1 MSADVKAPFK
11 VIIVG
16 AGLAGCCLANGLI
29 RHDINVQ
36 VHERLGQ
43 DAKRDGYQIR
53 LGAHAL
59 KGLRACLDQR
69 ELRNIIAKFG
79 PASGG
84 KLEAPGVYNKNFDM
98 MLDLS
103 ALPTYEKSAPIS
115 RVLLRDALAAPITNA
130 GKMKYSSEFDR
141 YEILAPGSHT
151 ERVRVW
157 FTNGDYDDCDLLI
170 AADGSHSKVN
180 KQIGL
185 QNIHAIEGYTS
196 MVAKNDLPTKRYLQ
210 LSKRLQ
216 KRQIITFADSLSLYF
231 SGKVSPRPESSHLH

>member
-1 MSADVKAPFK
+1 MPTDNKNSFK

-36 VHERLGQ
+36 VHERLSQ
-43 DAKRDGYQIR
+43 YAKRDGYQIR
-53 LGAHAL
+53 LGSHAL
-59 KGLRACLDQR
+59 RGLRACLGQK
-69 ELRNIIAKFG
+69 ELQDIIDKFG
-79 PASGG
+79 PASDG

-103 ALPTYEKSAPIS
+103 AIPTYERSAPIS
-115 RVLLRDALAAPITNA
+115 RVLLRDALAAPISSA
-130 GKMKYSSEFDR
+130 GRLSYNSQFDR
-141 YEILAPGSHT
+141 YEILAPGTPS

-157 FTNGDYDDCDLLI
+157 FTDRTYDDCDLLI

-180 KQIGL
+180 RQIGL
-185 QNIHAIEGYTS
+185 QNIFAIEGHTS

-210 LSKRLQ
+210 LSQRLQ
-216 KRQIITFADSLSLYF
+216 KRQILAFADSLSLYF
-231 SGKVSPRPESSHLH
+231 SG